1 MKAIIS
7 LAILLMATLTAWAD
21 SAKARWTIY
30 PSYSNIT
37 EIEPVGN
44 ICFVLASGAVFSYN
58 ITDGDVQTYDKAGVM
73 SDVEVSHIGWSK
85 AGKCLVV
92 VYTNS
97 NIDLLSA
104 NGDVINVPDLYRK
117 STTYSKTVNHIDFD
131 GPYAYLAT
139 AFGVVKLNTRD
150 GAIMDT
156 YQLDTDV
163 SYTYVKTGTSTPSRR
178 SADACAANSPTICST
193 RAAGCARTD
202 LRRCARIAQTYK
214 TNRQTSGGQR
224 LPTAN

>member
-7 LAILLMATLTAWAD
+7 LAIFLMATLTAWAD
-21 SAKARWTIY
+21 SAKDRWTIY

-85 AGKCLVV
+85 VAKRLVV

-117 STTYSKTVNHIDFD
+117 SMTDNKTINHIDFD
-131 GPYAYLAT
+131 GFDAVKARGRKTWNDVLGKIEVKSQDIDHLRTFYSCLYRSVLFPRSFYEKNAQGEIVHYSPYNGEVLPG
-139 AFGVVKLNTRD
+139 FW
-150 GAIMDT
+150 
-156 YQLDTDV
+156 
-163 SYTYVKTGTSTPSRR
+163 
-178 SADACAANSPTICST
+178 NSPFCRRPRMRLVSLSNT
-193 RAAGCARTD
+193 
-202 LRRCARIAQTYK
+202 LR
-214 TNRQTSGGQR
+214 
-224 LPTAN
+224 